1 METPNKIQDFAPNV
15 ILEAEAG
22 SDDLICAPPFYGAVC
37 IPRSRYDVLMRAEI
51 ELDILRHA
59 YQTTSSFSMDYIM
72 DNIFDPA
79 LKYKPKATPRAEA
92 GPEEIDAGA
101 E

>member
-1 METPNKIQDFAPNV
+1 MEKSNQV
-15 ILEAEAG
+15 QSLEPGVLCEFP
-22 SDDLICAPPFYGAVC
+22 DTIC
-37 IPRSRYDVLMRAEI
+37 IPRTRYD
-51 ELDILRHA
+51 ELLRSKSELAILRRA

-79 LKYKPKATPRAEA
+79 LKYKPKAAPGAEA
-92 GPEEIDAGA
+92 GPEESAAGA

>member
-1 METPNKIQDFAPNV
+1 
-15 ILEAEAG
+15 
-22 SDDLICAPPFYGAVC
+22 
-37 IPRSRYDVLMRAEI
+37 
-51 ELDILRHA
+51 
-59 YQTTSSFSMDYIM
+59 MDYIM

-92 GPEEIDAGA
+92 GPKESAAGA